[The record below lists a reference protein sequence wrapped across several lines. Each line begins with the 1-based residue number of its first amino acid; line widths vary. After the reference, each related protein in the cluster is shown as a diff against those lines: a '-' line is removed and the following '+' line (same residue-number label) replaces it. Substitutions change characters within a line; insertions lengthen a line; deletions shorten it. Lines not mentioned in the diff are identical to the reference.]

1 MFLTERYASSHKTA
15 SERGTINS
23 EFILVRTSF
32 IQPISFAIH
41 FQFIVVICK
50 QNILTQLSKFK
61 QRIHF
66 QSESGHNQPSGG
78 YSFWL
83 IESSE

>member
-41 FQFIVVICK
+41 FQFIVVIC
-50 QNILTQLSKFK
+50 
-61 QRIHF
+61 
-66 QSESGHNQPSGG
+66 
-78 YSFWL
+78 
-83 IESSE
+83 